1 MKRTSPEM
9 LDYYDEK
16 VVRRIVEKHGY
27 NAMPQMSKKSGV
39 KIGLMDGKW
48 KLPTWEEDKAMDRE
62 IEADFEASL
71 ERPL

>member
-1 MKRTSPEM
+1 
-9 LDYYDEK
+9 
-16 VVRRIVEKHGY
+16 
-27 NAMPQMSKKSGV
+27 MPQMSKKSGV

>member
-9 LDYYDEK
+9 LDYYDEE

-48 KLPTWEEDKAMDRE
+48 KLPTWEEDKAMDHE

-71 ERPL
+71 ERAL

>member
-48 KLPTWEEDKAMDRE
+48 KLPTGEEDKAMDHE

>member
-48 KLPTWEEDKAMDRE
+48 KLPTWEEDKAMDHE

>member
-9 LDYYDEK
+9 LDYYDEE

-48 KLPTWEEDKAMDRE
+48 KLPTWEEDKAMDHE